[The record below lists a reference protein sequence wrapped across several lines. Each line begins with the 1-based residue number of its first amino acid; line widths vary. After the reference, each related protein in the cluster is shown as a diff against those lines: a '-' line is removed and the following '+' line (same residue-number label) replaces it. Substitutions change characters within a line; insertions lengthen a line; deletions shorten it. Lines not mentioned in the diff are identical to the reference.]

1 LDANGITQPSCA
13 YFPNPDYTKPA
24 REAKSNGSV
33 LLEAVLSAEQ
43 RIATAR
49 IVKGIPYGLNQA
61 AIDAQQTWK
70 LKPATLKGAPVE
82 IMFRLT

>member
-1 LDANGITQPSCA
+1 MPYLIDFEAGRC
-13 YFPNPDYTKPA
+13 F
-24 REAKSNGSV
+24 REAQAKFNGSV

-43 RIATAR
+43 RITTAR

-70 LKPATLKGAPVE
+70 LKPATLRGAPIAETVTVE
-82 IMFRLT
+82 MMFRLN